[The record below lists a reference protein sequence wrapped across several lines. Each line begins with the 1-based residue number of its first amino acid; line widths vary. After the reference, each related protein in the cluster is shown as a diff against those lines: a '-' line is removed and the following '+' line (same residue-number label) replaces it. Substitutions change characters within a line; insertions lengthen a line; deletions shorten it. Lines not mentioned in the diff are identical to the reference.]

1 MHPPSFS
8 SSRDLRSRIEA
19 LPSIPHWKHQEFTLP
34 GYKTNSPMIVY
45 WRDGL
50 EVAAHLFS
58 NPIFANCLELN
69 PYRLFEGTDRVYGE
83 FMSGDFAWDYQACVY
98 TY

>member
-1 MHPPSFS
+1 
-8 SSRDLRSRIEA
+8 
-19 LPSIPHWKHQEFTLP
+19 
-34 GYKTNSPMIVY
+34 MIVY

-69 PYRLFEGTDRVYGE
+69 PYRLFGGKDRIYGE

>member
-1 MHPPSFS
+1 
-8 SSRDLRSRIEA
+8 
-19 LPSIPHWKHQEFTLP
+19 
-34 GYKTNSPMIVY
+34 MIVY

-69 PYRLFEGTDRVYGE
+69 PYWLFEGSD
-83 FMSGDFAWDYQACVY
+83 CVLW
-98 TY
+98 